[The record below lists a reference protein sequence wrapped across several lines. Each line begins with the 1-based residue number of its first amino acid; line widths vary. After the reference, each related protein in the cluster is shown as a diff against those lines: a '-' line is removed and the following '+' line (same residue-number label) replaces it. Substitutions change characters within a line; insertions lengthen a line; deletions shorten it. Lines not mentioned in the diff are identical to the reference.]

1 MREII
6 SSWPLQGRWGLCKAS
21 RKWEDFNRQR
31 KAERI
36 FQWQKRAWFKGQ
48 WDLVGMH
55 RRCCVD
61 IWPQAARLR
70 DAIVPDPRQAIVGLP
85 SHN

>member
-1 MREII
+1 MG
-6 SSWPLQGRWGLCKAS
+6 LVQGIEERG
-21 RKWEDFNRQR
+21 RFQ
-31 KAERI
+31 KAEKEGKNI
-36 FQWQKRAWFKGQ
+36 PVAEKSLIQRAVH
-48 WDLVGMH
+48 LVGMR
-55 RRCCVD
+55 RRCRVD

>member
-1 MREII
+1 MAEKSLI
-6 SSWPLQGRWGLCKAS
+6 
-21 RKWEDFNRQR
+21 QR
-31 KAERI
+31 AVH
-36 FQWQKRAWFKGQ
+36 
-48 WDLVGMH
+48 LVGMR
-55 RRCCVD
+55 RRCRVD